1 MSAIPEKTAARR
13 HDRDPE
19 PYRFPDDS
27 AERRRL
33 RLALAVALAFHAL
46 LLVLPTPQ
54 EEAQAAEEAAPRK
67 VVVLQPVRFKPPPDP
82 PPEPIPREEVVEIPV
97 PDATPDDLEPIRPEL
112 EMIPVDDDLDL
123 DSIVWDVP
131 TEPPP
136 PAPTE
141 PILVGGEVAR
151 PRPLHTPKPLY
162 TETARKVRIQGPVIL
177 QLTLTKEGLVRDV
190 EVLRGRPMGL
200 TEAAVEAVREWRYEP
215 ALLNGKPVE
224 VYMTITINFTLY

>member
-1 MSAIPEKTAARR
+1 MSAIPETNAARR
-13 HDRDPE
+13 PDPDPE

-33 RLALAVALAFHAL
+33 RVAVAVALAFHAL

-54 EEAQAAEEAAPRK
+54 EEAQAAQEEAPRK
-67 VVVLQPVRFKPPPDP
+67 VVVLQPVRFEPPPDP

-97 PDATPDDLEPIRPEL
+97 PDPTPNDLEPIRPEL
-112 EMIPVDDDLDL
+112 ETIPVDDDLDL

-136 PAPTE
+136 PEPTG

-151 PRPLHTPKPLY
+151 PKGIHTPQPPY
-162 TETARKVRIQGPVIL
+162 SEIARRVRIQGVIVL
-177 QLTLTKEGLVRDV
+177 QVTLDEQGLVRDV
-190 EVLRGRPMGL
+190 EVLKSLPMGL
-200 TEAAVEAVREWRYEP
+200 TEAAVATVREWRYEP

-224 VYMTITINFTLY
+224 VYMNITIHYRLN